1 LAEVAEKRPDLIRST
16 PFYSLFHFLDHPQ
29 PDVRGQSARL
39 LGRIKAT
46 EASIQLMGLHGD
58 TAELTIWE
66 SGKPIHTSVAEQAR
80 EAVNLIQN
88 NR

>member
-1 LAEVAEKRPDLIRST
+1 LAEIAEKRPDLIRNT
-16 PFYSLFHFLDHPQ
+16 PFFSMFHFLDHPQ
-29 PDVRGQSARL
+29 PEVRGQLARL

-66 SGKPIHTSVAEQAR
+66 AGEPVRTSVAEQAK
-80 EAVNLIQN
+80 EAVNSIQN
-88 NR
+88 N